1 MGADFTGAVNLGIDH
16 GMWRPRDWQ
25 DIVSAAAG
33 GLLDESRW
41 VDLKRELKAGRPGNN
56 DLAIDV
62 AAMSLEGGLLVY
74 GVVDHESRAGEVVG
88 VELAGLADRVD
99 QVARMKVHPPV
110 IVRSVPIVDPARP
123 GWGCLLVIV
132 PPSAQAPHMVDNIY
146 YGRGDRANRKLSD
159 QEVRQAI
166 AVRTQTQHDVGRQLR
181 VLRDEDPGPEPHQ
194 RGHLYL
200 VAQPLATPADAM
212 VEFITGPSLQM
223 EILAIASSVT
233 QHLGG
238 KWAPTLASAT
248 RARRRA
254 DGVAFT
260 SYNDPRRLDEPSL
273 VEMVLREDG
282 SIALTC
288 GRGTDTVSSRM
299 TEESEAVVF
308 PVLVLGMTHSL
319 MMMAGH
325 LAERAGGYQGQWA
338 VGVLLDNLKNV
349 GPFDGRATWGDMGV
363 PYSRNEYEQLTTT
376 TTLELAEETSAVV
389 ERLLGR
395 LMRGLGVDSRY
406 LPYSVESLQKGTR

>member
-1 MGADFTGAVNLGIDH
+1 MDFTGAVNLGVDH
-16 GMWRPRDWQ
+16 GMWRPRSWQ
-25 DIVSAAAG
+25 DIVTAAAG

-56 DLAIDV
+56 DLAVDV
-62 AAMSLEGGLLVY
+62 AAMSLEGGLLLY

-88 VELAGLADRVD
+88 VELDGLADRVD

-110 IVRSVPIVDPARP
+110 IVRSVPIPDPDRP

-132 PPSAQAPHMVDNIY
+132 PASAQAPHMVDNIY
-146 YGRGDRANRKLSD
+146 YGRADRANRKLSD

-166 AVRTQTQHDVGRQLR
+166 AVRAQSEHDVGRQLR
-181 VLRDEDPGPEPHQ
+181 ALRDEDPGPKPHQ

-200 VAQPLATPADAM
+200 VAQPLAAPADAL
-212 VEFITGPSLQM
+212 VEFITGPDFQM
-223 EILAIASSVT
+223 DILMMARSVT
-233 QHLGG
+233 QQLGVQ
-238 KWAPTLASAT
+238 WDPRLTSAT

-260 SYNDPRRLDEPSL
+260 SYDDPGRIDEPSL
-273 VEMVLREDG
+273 LEVVLREDG
-282 SIALTC
+282 SVALTC
-288 GRGTDTVSSRM
+288 GRGTDTLTSRM

-308 PVLVLGMTHSL
+308 PVLVLGLAHSV
-319 MMMAGH
+319 MMMAGRMAQH
-325 LAERAGGYQGQWA
+325 AGGYQGQWA

-349 GPFDGRATWGDMGV
+349 SPFDGRATWGDMGV
-363 PYSRNEYEQLTTT
+363 PYSRAEYEQLTTT
-376 TTLELAEETSAVV
+376 TTMELTEQTSAVV

-395 LMRGLGVDSRY
+395 LLRGLGVDSRY
-406 LPYSVESLQKGTR
+406 LPYSVESLQKGPR

>member
-1 MGADFTGAVNLGIDH
+1 MGTNLTGAVNLGPDH
-16 GMWRPRDWQ
+16 GMWRPRTWQ
-25 DIVSAAAG
+25 DIVSAAAD

-56 DLAIDV
+56 DLAVDV
-62 AAMSLEGGLLVY
+62 AAMSLEGGMLLY
-74 GVVDHESRAGEVVG
+74 GVIDHESRAGEVVG

-99 QVARMKVHPPV
+99 QVTRMKVHPPV
-110 IVRSVPIVDPARP
+110 IVRSVPIEDPARP

-166 AVRTQTQHDVGRQLR
+166 ALRSQSQHDVGRQLR
-181 VLRDEDPGPEPHQ
+181 VLRDEDPGPKPHQ
-194 RGHLYL
+194 LGHLYL
-200 VAQPLATPADAM
+200 VAQPLAAPDDAM
-212 VEFITGPSLQM
+212 VEFITGPDVQR
-223 EILAIASSVT
+223 EIFAMAHALT
-233 QHLGG
+233 QQLGG
-238 KWAPTLASAT
+238 QWAPRLTSAS

-260 SYNDPRRLDEPSL
+260 SYDDPGRIDESSL
-273 VEMVLREDG
+273 LEVVLREDG
-282 SIALTC
+282 SVALTC
-288 GRGTDTVSSRM
+288 GRGTDMLTSRM

-308 PVLVLGMTHSL
+308 PVLILGLTHSL
-319 MMMAGH
+319 MMMAGR
-325 LAERAGGYQGQWA
+325 LAELTSGYQGEWA

-349 GPFDGRATWGDMGV
+349 GPYDGRVTWGDMGV
-363 PYSRNEYEQLTTT
+363 AYSRVEYEQLTTT
-376 TTLELAEETSAVV
+376 TSMELVEETSAVV

-406 LPYSVESLQKGTR
+406 LPYSAESLQKGPR